1 MHIGRALR
9 FASYPVVLAV
19 GEPLWTHPFS
29 DGHHLVG
36 SARFPAWAAAYVVFV
51 VAFHLGA
58 STPESARVRRLC
70 MLGVMTCAT
79 LTMTALLDCDFG
91 ALSLVIL
98 ASQAALVLPRW
109 HTAVFVAVQTAVLC
123 YLVVKRMDWDESAL
137 SHVLGLAAAEIFAAV
152 AVHLACHAAGTAR
165 DLARANAELRATRSL
180 LEEATRAHERT
191 RISRELHDVLG
202 HDLAALGLQLE
213 VATHVAPER
222 AGAHVARAK
231 EVSARLLR
239 NVREVVRETREAP
252 GADLGRALRA
262 LCDDVHGMAVHL
274 EAPADLQLEDAQ
286 RGHCV
291 LRCVQEIVTNAV
303 KHSHAANLWITVG
316 NADGAITIEAR
327 DDGDGAREV
336 RAGYGL
342 SGMRARLEEMGGWL
356 RIASEPSRAFAV
368 SARLPARGGASSS
381 SGGSSQAAR
390 LRPFQTAK
398 IAG

>member
-1 MHIGRALR
+1 MLDAAPRSKLASMHIARALR
-9 FASYPVVLAV
+9 FAGYPVVFAV

-36 SARFPAWAAAYVVFV
+36 SARFPAWAAAYLVFV
-51 VAFHLGA
+51 VAFHLSA
-58 STPESARVRRLC
+58 STPEGARVRRLC

-91 ALSLVIL
+91 ALSLVVL
-98 ASQAALVLPRW
+98 ASQAALVLPRR
-109 HTAVFVAVQTAVLC
+109 HTAVFVAAQTAVLW
-123 YLVVKRMDWDESAL
+123 YLVVKRADWSEFAL
-137 SHVLGLAAAEIFAAV
+137 SHVVGLAAAETFAAL
-152 AVHLACHAAGTAR
+152 AVHLARRAAETGR
-165 DLARANAELRATRSL
+165 DLARANDEL
-180 LEEATRAHERT
+180 TRAHERT

-213 VATHVAPER
+213 VATHVPPER
-222 AGAHVARAK
+222 AGAHVAKAK

-262 LCDDVHGMAVHL
+262 LCDEVQGMAVHL
-274 EAPADLQLEDAQ
+274 EMPADLQLEDAA
-286 RGHCV
+286 RGHCL
-291 LRCVQEIVTNAV
+291 LRCVQEIVTNAL
-303 KHSHAANLWITVG
+303 KHSHAANLWITMG

-327 DDGDGAREV
+327 DDGHGAREL

-356 RIASEPSRAFAV
+356 HIASEPSRAFAV
-368 SARLPARGGASSS
+368 SARLPAKEAAS
-381 SGGSSQAAR
+381 
-390 LRPFQTAK
+390 
-398 IAG
+398 